1 MIGQCIRIAS
11 MLFLAFAGGLIAAK
25 KSDICIPESSNC
37 IKSAGVMPCPC
48 AISNNSA
55 RAHSISSGLGSAGCR
70 LLFIVY
76 LYNRH
81 AFWLGRVIYIP
92 FSRIVAGSSTAV
104 CTKLHTKLSGCPEG
118 PVTPS
123 TRLEPFLFGHNGP
136 PFCDRCPCEFPLCK
150 IDHRQI
156 LAGGS
161 IIALPFCSDRN
172 LSWDVGDELRLVRI
186 LQGCGS

>member
-1 MIGQCIRIAS
+1 
-11 MLFLAFAGGLIAAK
+11 MLFLAFARGLIAAK

-81 AFWLGRVIYIP
+81 AFWLGRVISIP
-92 FSRIVAGSSTAV
+92 FSRIVAGSFTAV
-104 CTKLHTKLSGCPEG
+104 CTKLHTKLSGCPEESSHAQHSFG
-118 PVTPS
+118 T
-123 TRLEPFLFGHNGP
+123 LFGHHNGP

-150 IDHRQI
+150 IDQRQI

-161 IIALPFCSDRN
+161 IIALPFCSYRN
-172 LSWDVGDELRLVRI
+172 LSWDGGEELPLVRI
-186 LQGCGS
+186 LQGCGSGNRLDG

>member
-1 MIGQCIRIAS
+1 MR
-11 MLFLAFAGGLIAAK
+11 FLAFAGGLIAAK

-55 RAHSISSGLGSAGCR
+55 RAHSISSGLGSVGCR

-92 FSRIVAGSSTAV
+92 FSRIVARSSTAV

-156 LAGGS
+156 LAVAASLRFRFVQTEILAG
-161 IIALPFCSDRN
+161 
-172 LSWDVGDELRLVRI
+172 DVGDELRLVRI
-186 LQGCGS
+186 LQGCGSGNRLDG